1 MHDSKKKRTFAT
13 ELQSTTGTTFY
24 RHNKIQIS
32 LYNPT
37 KILNQNMKNILIL
50 ICAVFCSMQAVALN
64 LVIEHR
70 SGGDLLQDIAI
81 IGKWVFVDN
90 SLQLQDKSGSILAT
104 ESIPNIKKIIFSAS
118 DASVEIE
125 EIPSNTILVYP
136 NPTQDVLMIKG
147 IEDQRL
153 RVYDL
158 QGRLL
163 STSIGTQVE
172 VKHLANGTY
181 LLQVGTQI
189 VRFIKHE

>member
-1 MHDSKKKRTFAT
+1 
-13 ELQSTTGTTFY
+13 
-24 RHNKIQIS
+24 
-32 LYNPT
+32 
-37 KILNQNMKNILIL
+37 
-50 ICAVFCSMQAVALN
+50 MQAVALN
-64 LVIEHR
+64 LLIEHR

-118 DASVEIE
+118 DASAEIE
-125 EIPSNTILVYP
+125 DIPSNTILVYP

>member
-1 MHDSKKKRTFAT
+1 
-13 ELQSTTGTTFY
+13 
-24 RHNKIQIS
+24 
-32 LYNPT
+32 
-37 KILNQNMKNILIL
+37 
-50 ICAVFCSMQAVALN
+50 MQAVALN

-104 ESIPNIKKIIFSAS
+104 ESLTDIKQIIFSVS
-118 DASVEIE
+118 DASAEIE
-125 EIPSNTILVYP
+125 DIPSNTILVYP

-147 IEDQRL
+147 IENQRL